1 MYRQSFQMKT
11 YTRVDLVPRMTIIL
25 IRSLMTLSSAFV
37 SDKVCDNGEQWPPLH
52 LCGVTRQ
59 LSAAAK
65 KQWVRSMQLCRQHT
79 TPWAESRGH
88 HVNLRHNADLDAQ
101 DRAWRVLLTYL
112 KFTLLSCPQCWV
124 HTVNLYF
131 THYIFQFW
139 NSIWFMFWFS
149 LENFQVSEANPI
161 PYFSIHIKYLALT
174 QGLFKVFL
182 IILFSGSSH
191 GFLKKS

>member
-25 IRSLMTLSSAFV
+25 IRSLMTLSSAFI
-37 SDKVCDNGEQWPPLH
+37 SDKVWDNGEQWPPLH

-112 KFTLLSCPQCWV
+112 KFTLSCHV
-124 HTVNLYF
+124 HSAESTQSIYTSHITFFNSEIRFDSCSDFHWKIFKYQKQILYP
-131 THYIFQFW
+131 IFPF
-139 NSIWFMFWFS
+139 I
-149 LENFQVSEANPI
+149 
-161 PYFSIHIKYLALT
+161 
-174 QGLFKVFL
+174 
-182 IILFSGSSH
+182 SST
-191 GFLKKS
+191 